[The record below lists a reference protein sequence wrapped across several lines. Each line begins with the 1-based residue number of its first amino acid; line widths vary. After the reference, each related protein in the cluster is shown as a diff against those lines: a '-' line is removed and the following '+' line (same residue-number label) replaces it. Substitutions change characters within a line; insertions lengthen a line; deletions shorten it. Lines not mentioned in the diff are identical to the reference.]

1 MAKTSARILLREQK
15 ELAKW
20 EAKKAKPWQ
29 KGYYGYLLVI
39 LSVIYIMDEVT
50 SGIRGTVQSSIVNE
64 FFVIGRG
71 MSFNEGLSSLTA
83 IGMIVMLVNVL
94 APFYKTLSDRY
105 GRKIFLV
112 INTIGMGAGLLI
124 CYTSNSLV
132 VYMAGVIISTFF
144 TAHDMQVIYIMETA
158 PKKLRG
164 TIYAS
169 IKCIAS
175 LGVVLIPVL
184 RSIFMGDDPTRWR
197 AIFLVPGLMGFA
209 IGIWT
214 LLGAKET
221 PYFLENRIAFLK
233 STPEERAAKAREE
246 GLKKENGKGGI
257 VKAFRFMFQHKQ
269 LRGLVFSNILFF
281 FAVGG
286 INSYESI
293 MTTVGGMSTDMVT
306 QALFV
311 YPFVNAFI
319 TLMNGILA
327 DKIGR
332 KKVAVTMSAISLC
345 TFILFIFSVRGGG
358 WNPYL
363 VGGLY
368 GCYVGSFWAVG
379 DVIGGIMC
387 AESAPTKLRAS
398 VVGAQAFLVLVGVLV
413 STALFSVGLRIIPNI
428 STLCLILMAPPM
440 IASLIVLTAKVSD
453 TKGIDLNTVTGSE
466 WD

>member
-1 MAKTSARILLREQK
+1 MTKTPERILAREQK
-15 ELAKW
+15 ELAKL
-20 EAKKAKPWQ
+20 ESKKAKPWQ

-64 FFVIGRG
+64 FFVVGRG

-83 IGMIVMLVNVL
+83 IGMIVLLVNVL

-105 GRKIFLV
+105 GRKVFLV

-132 VYMAGVIISTFF
+132 MYMTGVIISTFF

-184 RSIFMGDDPTRWR
+184 RTIFMGDDPTLWR
-197 AIFLVPGLMGFA
+197 AIFLVPGLLGFA
-209 IGIWT
+209 IGIWA

-221 PYFLENRIAFLK
+221 PYFLDNRIAFLK
-233 STPEERAAKAREE
+233 STPEERAAKAKEA

-257 VKAFRFMFQHKQ
+257 IKAFRFMFKHKQ
-269 LRGLVFSNILFF
+269 LRGLVFANILFF

-293 MTTVGGMSTDMVT
+293 MTTAGGMSTEMVT

-319 TLMNGILA
+319 TLINGILA

-345 TFILFIFSVRGGG
+345 TFILFIFSVRDG
-358 WNPYL
+358 WNLYL

-387 AESAPTKLRAS
+387 AESTPTNLRAS
-398 VVGAQAFLVLVGVLV
+398 VVGAQAFLVLIGVLV

-440 IASLIVLTAKVSD
+440 IASLCVLTTKVSD
-453 TKGIDLNTVTGSE
+453 TRGIDLNTVTGSE